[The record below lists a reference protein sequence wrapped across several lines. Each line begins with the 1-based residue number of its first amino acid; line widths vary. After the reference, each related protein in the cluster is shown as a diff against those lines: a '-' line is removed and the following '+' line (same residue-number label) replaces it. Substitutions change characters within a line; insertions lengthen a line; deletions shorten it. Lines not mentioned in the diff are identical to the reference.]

1 MDDQPLATLT
11 AAPATLHSLIEKT
24 VLHPDPAATPYF
36 DDVFL
41 RITDDG
47 IDTPAGDLDTSP
59 AVYTDFGP
67 SFLDG
72 LTVHTDGAVHALLH
86 LATVHEWLTV
96 FDAEETVTVDFYGIP
111 DTGYT
116 TRLVVKSGRHTVTF
130 GKFPDEDVLTEV
142 EVTLPAAFANG
153 YFTIEGDPAPVVAE
167 TTVDDLQ
174 HVVDV
179 ADTIDYPAYPV
190 HIGEDGP
197 ILDVEHDGVHA
208 AVELDGETHAG
219 GPVYNRYGDAFA
231 AVVDTYDGPVRLE
244 TAANGPLAIVQDGD
258 DYTLRVA
265 LAHE

>member
-11 AAPATLHSLIEKT
+11 AAPETLHSLIEKT

-36 DDVFL
+36 DGVFL

-47 IDTPAGDLDTSP
+47 IDTPAGDLSSWP
-59 AVYTDFGP
+59 AVYTDFG
-67 SFLDG
+67 SAFLDD

-96 FDAEETVTVDFYGIP
+96 FDDEETVTTDFYGRP
-111 DTGYT
+111 ATGYT

-130 GKFPDEDVLTEV
+130 DAFPDEGVLLEV
-142 EVTLPAAFANG
+142 ELTLPATFANG
-153 YFTIEGDPAPVVAE
+153 YFTIDDDPAPVVAE
-167 TTVDDLQ
+167 TTIDDLQ

-179 ADTIDYPAYPV
+179 SDTIGYPAYPV
-190 HIGEDGP
+190 HIEADGP
-197 ILDVEHDGVHA
+197 ILDIEHNGVHA
-208 AVELDGETHAG
+208 EVELDGDTVSG

-231 AVVDTYDGPVRLE
+231 SVVDTYDGPVRLE
-244 TAANGPLAIVQDGD
+244 TAANGPLAIVQEGD